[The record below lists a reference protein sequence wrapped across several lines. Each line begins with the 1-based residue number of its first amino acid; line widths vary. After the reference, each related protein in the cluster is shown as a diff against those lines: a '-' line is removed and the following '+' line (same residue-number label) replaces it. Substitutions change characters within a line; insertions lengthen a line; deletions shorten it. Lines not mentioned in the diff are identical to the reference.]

1 MLFGKTGY
9 IEFGYDE
16 QIAKWA
22 ECAKKKSSRILAD
35 PAHLQK
41 WLQCEGT
48 WFVGVDVLPNNSTG
62 DFQNTKLPTVFKS
75 FMDKINLKP
84 YHKAQLSVIF
94 PGYPKP
100 RIGDSEA
107 AFEYRRKRD
116 AAHVD
121 GLLPIGEEK
130 RRYLVEPHGVILG
143 IPLNNTHPGASP
155 IVVWEGSHSIM
166 QKEFSRLF
174 SNINPSDWKDVD
186 VTDTYKKARKY
197 CFENCNRITITGS
210 VGTGYALHPLLLH
223 GIAPWVCPIKGPES
237 ASRQVAYFRP
247 LLRNVQ
253 DWLAIN

>member
-1 MLFGKTGY
+1 MLFGDTGY
-9 IEFGYDE
+9 KEFGYNE

-22 ECAKKKSSRILAD
+22 ECANKEGNEILAD
-35 PAHLQK
+35 PAQLQK

-48 WFVGVDVLPNNSTG
+48 WFVGVDVLSNDSSG
-62 DFQNTKLPTVFKS
+62 DFTNAKLPNVFKS

-130 RRYLVEPHGVILG
+130 DDILS
-143 IPLNNTHPGASP
+143 SP
-155 IVVWEGSHSIM
+155 TV
-166 QKEFSRLF
+166 
-174 SNINPSDWKDVD
+174 
-186 VTDTYKKARKY
+186 
-197 CFENCNRITITGS
+197 
-210 VGTGYALHPLLLH
+210 
-223 GIAPWVCPIKGPES
+223 
-237 ASRQVAYFRP
+237 
-247 LLRNVQ
+247 
-253 DWLAIN
+253 

>member
-48 WFVGVDVLPNNSTG
+48 WFVGVDVLPNNSSG
-62 DFQNTKLPTVFKS
+62 DFTNAKLPNVFKS
-75 FMDKINLKP
+75 FMAKINLKP

-121 GLLPIGEEK
+121 GF
-130 RRYLVEPHGVILG
+130 YQLVKKKDDILS
-143 IPLNNTHPGASP
+143 SP
-155 IVVWEGSHSIM
+155 TV
-166 QKEFSRLF
+166 
-174 SNINPSDWKDVD
+174 
-186 VTDTYKKARKY
+186 
-197 CFENCNRITITGS
+197 
-210 VGTGYALHPLLLH
+210 
-223 GIAPWVCPIKGPES
+223 
-237 ASRQVAYFRP
+237 
-247 LLRNVQ
+247 
-253 DWLAIN
+253 